1 MDFLDLV
8 TKRHSVRIYQD
19 RDVTDHDLKKILE
32 TVRLAPS
39 AFNTQAFKFLIYRDQ
54 EMRNKLAEATGMTYI
69 KQAPVA
75 VIAVG
80 LDTTNKYN
88 ETDVAI
94 ALDHLQ
100 LAAAEIEIG
109 SVWVG
114 TMGHDKVDEL
124 VGPLPEN
131 SKVYAVMP
139 LGYDA
144 GKAMPKTRKDF
155 EKLFSF
161 DKFN

>member
-1 MDFLDLV
+1 MDFLELV

-19 RDVTDHDLKKILE
+19 KDVSEEDLRKIFE
-32 TVRLAPS
+32 IVRLAPS
-39 AFNTQAFKFLIYRDQ
+39 AFNAQAFKFVAYRDQ
-54 EMRNKLAEATGMTYI
+54 KIKDQLAEATEMTYI
-69 KQAPVA
+69 AKAPVA
-75 VIAVG
+75 IVAVG

-100 LAAAEIEIG
+100 LAAAELEIG
-109 SVWVG
+109 SVWIG
-114 TMGHDKVDEL
+114 TLGHDKVEKII
-124 VGPLPEN
+124 GPVPEN

-144 GKAMPKTRKDF
+144 GKAMPKTRKKF
-155 EKLFSF
+155 EELFSF
-161 DKFN
+161 DKF